1 MKYLAVFIASILALA
16 PALASA
22 DNIADLQAQILS
34 LSQQLAAMQKSAGV
48 PISGGCPTITAPVGP
63 GSTGTNVTTLQQFL
77 ARDRNIYPEAQIT
90 GYYGT
95 LTTTA
100 VQRFQAKYNIV
111 SSGSPST
118 TGYGRVGPK
127 TMDVIN
133 SMCGAASNDV
143 GAFMQVSPTSGD
155 APLDVTIQVT
165 VNTTGSCAAATY
177 KLDYGDGST
186 PNTIQVPAGTCKSLQ
201 QTYLHT
207 YAPAA
212 LYQIKLSSGV
222 HSSQAEVVAQE
233 AR

>member
-1 MKYLAVFIASILALA
+1 MKYIAALCASIITLL
-16 PALASA
+16 PGLASA
-22 DNIADLQAQILS
+22 DQLSDLQAQILL
-34 LSQQLAAMQKSAGV
+34 LSQQLAQLQQQQASGTTSGSCVTITV
-48 PISGGCPTITAPVGP
+48 PIGP
-63 GSTGTNVTTLQQFL
+63 GSTGSNVTVLQQFL
-77 ARDRNIYPEAQIT
+77 AKDRNMYPEGQVT

-127 TMDVIN
+127 TMNVIN

-155 APLDVTIQVT
+155 VPLNVTIQAT

-186 PNTIQVPAGTCKSLQ
+186 PNTIQVPAGTCQPLQ

-212 LYQIKLSSGV
+212 LYQIKLSSGI
-222 HSSQAEVVAQE
+222 HSSQAEVVAQ
-233 AR
+233 

>member
-1 MKYLAVFIASILALA
+1 MKKIATSICAFIITLT

-22 DNIADLQAQILS
+22 DQIADLQAQIML
-34 LSQQLAAMQKSAGV
+34 LSQQLAAMQQQKA
-48 PISGGCPTITAPVGP
+48 PTGCPTITAPIGP
-63 GSTGTNVTTLQQFL
+63 GSSGPNVTTLQQFL
-77 ARDRNIYPEAQIT
+77 ARDRNMYPEGQVT

-100 VQRFQAKYNIV
+100 VQRFQTKYNIV

-133 SMCGAASNDV
+133 SLCGAATNDV
-143 GAFMQVSPTSGD
+143 GAFMQVSPISGD
-155 APLDVTIQVT
+155 APLDVSIQVT
-165 VNTTGSCAAATY
+165 VNTTSSCAAAMY

-186 PNTIQVPAGTCKSLQ
+186 PNTIQVPAGTCQPLQ

-212 LYQIKLSSGV
+212 LYQLKLSSGV
-222 HSSQAEVVAQE
+222 HSSQAEVVAQ
-233 AR
+233 

>member
-1 MKYLAVFIASILALA
+1 MRKFVASINALLFA
-16 PALASA
+16 LTPVLASA
-22 DNIADLQAQILS
+22 DTIADLQAQVVI
-34 LSQQLAAMQKSAGV
+34 LSQQLAQLQQQQTGGTT
-48 PISGGCPTITAPVGP
+48 SGSCVTITTPIGP
-63 GSTGTNVTTLQQFL
+63 GSSGSNVTALQQFL
-77 ARDRNIYPEAQIT
+77 ARDRSIYPEGQVT

-100 VQRFQAKYNIV
+100 VQRFQTKYNIV

-127 TMDVIN
+127 TMNVIN

-155 APLDVTIQVT
+155 VPLNVTIQAT

-186 PNTIQVPAGTCKSLQ
+186 PNTIQVPAGTCQPLQ

-212 LYQIKLSSGV
+212 LYQIKLSSGI
-222 HSSQAEVVAQE
+222 HSSQAEVVAQ
-233 AR
+233 

>member
-1 MKYLAVFIASILALA
+1 MKYIAALCASIITLL
-16 PALASA
+16 PGLASA
-22 DNIADLQAQILS
+22 DQLSDLQAQILL
-34 LSQQLAAMQKSAGV
+34 LSQQLAQLQQQQTGGTTSGSCVTITV
-48 PISGGCPTITAPVGP
+48 PIGP
-63 GSTGTNVTTLQQFL
+63 GSTGSNVTVLQQFL
-77 ARDRNIYPEAQIT
+77 AKDRNMYPEGQVT

-127 TMDVIN
+127 TMNVIN

-155 APLDVTIQVT
+155 VPLNVTIQAT

-186 PNTIQVPAGTCKSLQ
+186 PNTIQVPAGTCQPLQ

-212 LYQIKLSSGV
+212 LYQIKLSSGI
-222 HSSQAEVVAQE
+222 HSSQAEVVAQ
-233 AR
+233 

>member
-1 MKYLAVFIASILALA
+1 MRYIAAFIASLITLT
-16 PALASA
+16 PMLASA
-22 DNIADLQAQILS
+22 DQIADLQAQILL
-34 LSQQLAAMQKSAGV
+34 LSQQLAAMQQQGA
-48 PISGGCPTITAPVGP
+48 PTGCPTITAPIGP
-63 GSTGTNVTTLQQFL
+63 GSSGPNVTTLQQFL

-155 APLDVTIQVT
+155 TPLEVVIQVT
-165 VNTTGSCAAATY
+165 VNATNSCAAATY
-177 KLDYGDGST
+177 KLDYGDQS
-186 PNTIQVPAGTCKSLQ
+186 PVQTIQVPSGVCQPLQ
-201 QTYLHT
+201 QTYRHT
-207 YAPAA
+207 YTKSA
-212 LYQIKLSSGV
+212 LYQIKLSSGS
-222 HSSQAEVVAQE
+222 HSSQAEVVAQ
-233 AR
+233 

>member
-1 MKYLAVFIASILALA
+1 MKYIAALCASIITLL
-16 PALASA
+16 PGLASA
-22 DNIADLQAQILS
+22 DQLSDLQAQILL
-34 LSQQLAAMQKSAGV
+34 LSQQLAQLQQQQASGTTSGSCVTITV
-48 PISGGCPTITAPVGP
+48 PIGP
-63 GSTGTNVTTLQQFL
+63 GSTGSNVTVLQQFL
-77 ARDRNIYPEAQIT
+77 AKDRNMYPEGQVT

-127 TMDVIN
+127 TLDVIN
-133 SMCGAASNDV
+133 SMCGVASNNV
-143 GAFMQVSPTSGD
+143 GAFMQVSPTSGK
-155 APLDVTIQVT
+155 APLDVSIQVT

-177 KLDYGDGST
+177 ELDYGDGST
-186 PNTIQVPAGTCKSLQ
+186 PNTIQVPAGTCQPLQ

-212 LYQIKLSSGV
+212 LYQIKLSSGI
-222 HSSQAEVVAQE
+222 HSSQAEVVAQ
-233 AR
+233 